1 MDVDALDSIS
11 ASVKKMSL
19 GKSKPFLIKKHIKL
33 LHHCLK
39 ILPNAYLSLDGSR
52 PTLLFFCISAMDIL
66 DQMGDLPAERKRDM
80 IEYLYRLQITSK
92 NEVPSESYGFRGHI
106 YSYLDPVSN
115 TEVISE
121 YESAHIAQTYSALC
135 CLLILGDNL
144 EQVDRTATLSA
155 LRQCQQPDGSFS
167 AFSNQSESDM
177 RFVFCAVSI
186 SYILNDFSFINVD
199 LLCDFIQKSVSY
211 DGGIGQGPKFE
222 SHGGST
228 YCAIASLCLMG
239 RLWDYSVLSKKQLE
253 KLKRWALQKQD
264 VGFHGRPNKP
274 DDSCYAFWVGA
285 TLWMLNA
292 HHLVEEKSLRG
303 FLMETQD
310 DCIGGFAKYI
320 DSNSDILHTYFG
332 IAALSIFGEAG
343 LCPVYPPLNIPMRAF
358 EHLCKLNRFQT

>member
-1 MDVDALDSIS
+1 MDLDSVEPVINS
-11 ASVKKMSL
+11 TKNMCLTRSR
-19 GKSKPFLIKKHIKL
+19 PFLKQKHIKL

-52 PTLLFFCISAMDIL
+52 PTLLFFCIGALDLL
-66 DQMGDLPAERKRDM
+66 DQLDTISCEAKQEM
-80 IEYLYRLQITSK
+80 INYLYRLQITSK
-92 NEVPSESYGFRGHI
+92 NEVPPESYGFRGNI
-106 YSYLDPVSN
+106 YSFLDPVSN
-115 TEVISE
+115 SEVISE

-144 EQVDRTATLSA
+144 EQVDRTAALGA
-155 LRQCQQPDGSFS
+155 LRQCQQTDGSFS

-211 DGGIGQGPKFE
+211 DGGIGQGPQFE

-228 YCAIASLCLMG
+228 YCAIASLCLLG
-239 RLWDYSVLSKKQLE
+239 RLWDYSVLSKAQLE

-274 DDSCYAFWVGA
+274 DDSCYAFWIGA

-292 HHLVEEKSLRG
+292 HHLVDEKALRR
-303 FLMETQD
+303 FLMDAQD
-310 DCIGGFAKYI
+310 DVIGGFAKYVDI
-320 DSNSDILHTYFG
+320 TSDILHTYFG
-332 IAALSIFGEAG
+332 IAALSIFGEPDLG
-343 LCPVYPPLNIPMRAF
+343 PVFPPLNIPMRAF